1 MSFAT
6 GKAAI
11 GALLLRIMG
20 PQNKWQRWV
29 VWMVI
34 ILTVIINIVNCIFN
48 FIQCDPVQANWNLD
62 LPHDCWQVTTQLDFA
77 YFMSG
82 SSDPEPSFH
91 QSNILLCAIC

>member
-11 GALLLRIMG
+11 EALLLRIMG

-34 ILTVIINIVNCIFN
+34 ILITIGNTLNCIFN
-48 FIQCDPVQANWNLD
+48 FVQCRPVQANWNPD
-62 LPHDCWQVTTQLDFA
+62 LPHDCWDVTTQLNFV

-82 SSDPEPSFH
+82 SYDPRTFFLRKQYPA
-91 QSNILLCAIC
+91 L